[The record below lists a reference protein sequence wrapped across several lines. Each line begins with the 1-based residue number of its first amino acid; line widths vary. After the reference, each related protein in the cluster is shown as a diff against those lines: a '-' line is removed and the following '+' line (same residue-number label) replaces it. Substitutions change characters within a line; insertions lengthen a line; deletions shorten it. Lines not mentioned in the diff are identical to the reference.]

1 MIEKYSFLEKKED
14 KSISPIKKQETS
26 GLTEFRIN
34 DKVYKVDFNVID
46 KNVVTYGAA
55 KIY

>member
-34 DKVYKVDFNVID
+34 DKVYKVDFKVID